1 MEEQNNIR
9 LEKLEKI
16 RAAGIEPYPYEY
28 RRSHSFSELIEAH
41 GQAGPEELEKAGF
54 ECRVAGRIVARR
66 DMGKSTFMHL
76 FDGRDK
82 MQVYLRRESVRENDL
97 LLLKLLDIGDFIGVA
112 GRLFKTRT
120 GELTV
125 MVSEMTL
132 LSKSLHPLPE
142 KWHGLQDKE
151 LRYRKRYLDLI
162 GNEEARQAF
171 QLRFSLIRGIREFFF
186 ARDYLE
192 VETPMM
198 QPIPGGA
205 SARPFVTHHNALN
218 MELFLRIAPELYL
231 KRLLVG
237 GMEKVFEIN
246 RNFRNEGISQMH
258 NPEFTMIEFYELYRD
273 FNYYMDL
280 TEELFAFLNE
290 KLAPKGLLTTDGRPL
305 NLQPPFPRKRFMELL
320 AEAGGVEEELFRSEA
335 GLDEFIR
342 SRFPDTEFPSTYGR
356 RLDSL
361 FSMLVEEKLQQPTFV
376 THHPKVISPLAK
388 ESRDDARDTERFE
401 LYVAGMEIAN
411 GFSELNDPLEQRRRF
426 AAQLADRER
435 GDDEAQL
442 LDESFLESLEHGM
455 APAAGEG
462 IGIDRLVMVY
472 SGMRSIR
479 EVILFP
485 LLRTRESE

>member
-16 RAAGIEPYPYEY
+16 RTAGIEPYPYEY
-28 RRSHSFSELIEAH
+28 RRSHSFAELIESHNPAT
-41 GQAGPEELEKAGF
+41 AEELEKAGID
-54 ECRVAGRIVARR
+54 CRVAGRIVARR

-82 MQVYLRRESVRENDL
+82 LQVYLRRESVREKDL

-120 GELTV
+120 AELTV

-132 LSKSLHPLPE
+132 LAKSLHPLPE

-162 GNEEARQAF
+162 GNEEARRTF
-171 QLRFSLIRGIREFFF
+171 QLRFNLIRAIREFFF
-186 ARDYLE
+186 SRDYLE

-198 QPIPGGA
+198 QTIPGGA

-237 GMEKVFEIN
+237 GMERVFEIN

-273 FNYYMDL
+273 FNYYMNLSEDL
-280 TEELFAFLNE
+280 FVFLNE
-290 KLAPKGLLTTDGRPL
+290 RIDTAGLLTADGRPL
-305 NLQPPFPRKRFMELL
+305 NLQPPFPRRRFMELL
-320 AEAGGVEEELFRSEA
+320 AEASGENEEVFRTEA
-335 GLDEFIR
+335 GLEQFIR
-342 SRFPDTEFPSTYGR
+342 SSFPDAELPATYGR
-356 RLDSL
+356 RLDCL

-388 ESRDDARDTERFE
+388 EARDDARDTERFE

-426 AAQLADRER
+426 AAQLSDRER

-485 LLRTRESE
+485 LLRARENE